1 MMITCDGY
9 AIMYEKNMN
18 RIIISLPQTM
28 ETITNTVSEMGV
40 RKTDFTET
48 DLAAILLA
56 IKTVAEPP
64 VRPELR
70 MSKHGF
76 RQWLVCG

>member
-28 ETITNTVSEMGV
+28 ETATNTVSEV
-40 RKTDFTET
+40 CERKTNFTEAE
-48 DLAAILLA
+48 LATILLA
-56 IKTVAEPP
+56 VKTVAEQ
-64 VRPELR
+64 PEEV
-70 MSKHGF
+70 SGDA
-76 RQWLVCG
+76 